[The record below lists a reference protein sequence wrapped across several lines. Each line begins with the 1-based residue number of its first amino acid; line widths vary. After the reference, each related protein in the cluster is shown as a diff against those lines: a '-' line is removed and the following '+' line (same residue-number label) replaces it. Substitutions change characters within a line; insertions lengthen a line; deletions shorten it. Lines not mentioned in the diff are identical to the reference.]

1 MWRVVS
7 RFAAGL
13 LATVLPVNAI
23 SVYILHD
30 VDKDRVGRWNLA
42 FFKLCEEF
50 LIFSVLA
57 SVLFLLCLWVG
68 RALLRKPLSPDYV
81 LAFWL
86 GVAVILVQYPIELA
100 ARALLPSWK
109 DTLLLLYPLLSPLF
123 CAILFLWKG
132 RKTQEMAT

>member
-1 MWRVVS
+1 MLV
-7 RFAAGL
+7 
-13 LATVLPVNAI
+13 TVLPVNAI

-42 FFKLCEEF
+42 FFELCEEF

-57 SVLFLLCLWVG
+57 SGLFLLFLWGG
-68 RALLRKPLSPDYV
+68 RALLRKPLSPNYV

-100 ARALLPSWK
+100 GRALFPTLK
-109 DTLLLLYPLLSPLF
+109 DALLTFYPLLSPLF
-123 CAILFLWKG
+123 CAILFLLKS
-132 RKTQEMAT
+132 RKSHELAK